1 MTMLV
6 QPLAIAISAIM
17 AKIAIIAI
25 MAMAYGCTN
34 IVRGLVRD
42 FNSSVLCDCRQVQYG
57 VAHLICDRK
66 IASVRLED
74 KPLKETV

>member
-34 IVRGLVRD
+34 MAMLD
-42 FNSSVLCDCRQVQYG
+42 MQ
-57 VAHLICDRK
+57 
-66 IASVRLED
+66 
-74 KPLKETV
+74 LKSTKKLANWS